1 MGELKVRITPDNLA
15 EVTKQIKKN
24 FKETGDHVEQDFTKK
39 TAKGASSIGDAF
51 QRLKNTIASV
61 FAVSTILAFWK
72 KLLWLWSDVEEFESK
87 FKTVFKGV
95 EEQAFSSFTIMGDA
109 VWRSRTELI
118 KHAWTVGN
126 VFKPLWFATDQALV
140 LSENMIKLAIDVASF
155 NNVSD
160 DQAINAFT
168 RALTGEREALKSL
181 GIVISEADVK
191 TKALELGLA
200 KQGEELSKTAKAMA
214 TYQLLLDNTADAQG
228 DAIKTADSFAN
239 QLKKV
244 QGIIADTFAK
254 AGRTIAQE
262 SAGTLKKVWVFIK
275 AYGEAIF
282 ALLIEVGKSVGI
294 FFKEIWSAL
303 GGIVEALG
311 FQLKSWE
318 ESVSLFGNVLLTILH
333 GLNVGIRSTGLILKG
348 FINLVIWVVQD
359 MVQAFQWGVRL
370 VLSSFNILWTAITT
384 VLSWVANNIIA
395 KIQEWINGAIESIN
409 WMIIRLE
416 NLVGKDLFWEIGP
429 VGTRNV
435 VQFGAEV
442 SDLFAWLQDEAW
454 GFARDFGRHTAEAF
468 DGIKDDFLDLW
479 AYIIN
484 QENTMAR
491 QVVEWSQTIG
501 DAYST
506 AFDQA
511 SDLAKQFWLDAWSAG
526 EQASKGASKA
536 KDSLKEIEDQLKE
549 IEKWYDDYESKLE
562 KARDAEKKYITA
574 QRDYFHDLKQSIAEV
589 NEEIEKTTTAFNSDK
604 LSSIQDFARNEIQE
618 QLDLEAQ
625 IAETKKAIQDEQ
637 QEEEQNLERIKE
649 LKEELVQ
656 LEQEHLLVQK
666 TIAWLQ
672 EQWGDQVSSIL
683 EEEKKRA
690 SLSNAE
696 QRAYDFQKEQEIK
709 QQEFEQEQAKLEK
722 LRRIYEVF
730 QNYQFTS
737 VEQLQALKN
746 EKRLEELSIEEQ
758 ELIQKL
764 ANERIQLLQ
773 QRDEKIQ
780 LEREVAQASI
790 KLQNDVYKV
799 ASQNLSALDSKYS
812 DLIRKI
818 QQAISAQNQL
828 NTVRA
833 SQRYQWGP
841 VRAWSPY
848 LVWENPDGS
857 INPRTTELFV
867 PQVSWSIVPASQV
880 QEALKQITN
889 SVDNSK
895 HIEISWPITLQSEID
910 LQLLLER
917 ASFRL

>member
-1 MGELKVRITPDNLA
+1 MGELKVRITPDNLT

-24 FKETGDHVEQDFTKK
+24 FKQTGDDVEQDFTKK
-39 TAKGASSIGDAF
+39 TTKGASSIGDAF
-51 QRLKNTIASV
+51 KRLRNTIASV

-95 EEQAFSSFTIMGDA
+95 EEQAFSTFTTMGDA

-118 KHAWTVGN
+118 KYAWTVGDTL
-126 VFKPLWFATDQALV
+126 KPLGFASDQALV

-168 RALTGEREALKSL
+168 KALTGEREALKSL

-200 KQGEELSKTAKAMA
+200 KQGEELSKTTKAMA

-262 SAGTLKKVWVFIK
+262 SAGTLKKVGAFIK

-282 ALLIEVGKSVGI
+282 ALFIEVGKSVGF

-303 GGIVEALG
+303 GGIIEALW
-311 FQLKSWE
+311 FELKSWQ
-318 ESVSLFGNVLLTILH
+318 ESVSFFGNILLTILH

-370 VLSSFNILWTAITT
+370 VLSSFTVLGTAITN

-409 WMIIRLE
+409 GMISRLE
-416 NLVGKDLFWEIGP
+416 NLIGKDLFGEIGP
-429 VGTRNV
+429 VGSRNV

-442 SDLFAWLQDEAW
+442 SDIFAWLQDEAW
-454 GFARDFGRHTAEAF
+454 WFARDFGRHTAEAF

-484 QENTMAR
+484 QEDTMAR
-491 QVVEWSQTIG
+491 QVVEWSQTIW
-501 DAYST
+501 DSYST

-511 SDLAKQFWLDAWSAG
+511 SDLAKQFWLDSWSAG
-526 EQASKGASKA
+526 EQAGKGASKA
-536 KDSLKEIEDQLKE
+536 KDALKELEDQLKDV
-549 IEKWYDDYESKLE
+549 EKWYDDYENKLE
-562 KARDAEKKYITA
+562 KARDAEKKYLDA
-574 QRDYFHDLKQSIAEV
+574 QREYFHDLKQSIAEI
-589 NEEIEKTTTAFNSDK
+589 NEEIANTTNTFNDNK

-618 QLDLEAQ
+618 QLDLEER
-625 IAETKKAIQDEQ
+625 IAETKQSIQDEQ
-637 QEEEQNLERIKE
+637 REEEQNLERLKE
-649 LKEELVQ
+649 LKEELVN
-656 LEQEHLLVQK
+656 LEQEHLLVQQ

-672 EQWGDQVSSIL
+672 EQWGDNVNRVL
-683 EEEKKRA
+683 EEERKRA

-696 QRAYDFQKEQEIK
+696 QRSYDYQKEQEL
-709 QQEFEQEQAKLEK
+709 QQQAYEEEQERLEK
-722 LRRIYEVF
+722 TKRIYELF

-746 EKRLEELSIEEQ
+746 EKRLEDLSIEEQ

-780 LEREVAQASI
+780 LERDVAQASI
-790 KLQNDVYKV
+790 KLQNDVYKI
-799 ASQNLSALDSKYS
+799 ASQNISALDSKYS
-812 DLIRKI
+812 ALIRKI

-828 NTVRA
+828 NSAKA
-833 SQRYQWGP
+833 SQRYQWWT

-867 PQVSWSIVPASQV
+867 PQVSWSIVSAPKV

-889 SVDNSK
+889 SVDNRK
-895 HIEISWPITLQSEID
+895 HIEIS
-910 LQLLLER
+910 
-917 ASFRL
+917 